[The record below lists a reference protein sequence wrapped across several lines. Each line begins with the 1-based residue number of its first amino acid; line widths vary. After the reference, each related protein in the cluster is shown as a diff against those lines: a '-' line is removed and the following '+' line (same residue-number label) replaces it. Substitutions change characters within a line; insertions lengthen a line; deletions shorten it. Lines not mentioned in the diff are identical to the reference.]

1 MPDSSDALAT
11 LRTLTGP
18 DQAKAVAVECT
29 VLSRRVDQLRAGN
42 AEHMSRIGEAEGR
55 IDAAQL
61 AISQALDAIED
72 NMKVWEAT
80 LDRHEKLLDMR
91 ESA

>member
-1 MPDSSDALAT
+1 MPDTSDALAT

-18 DQAKAVAVECT
+18 DQAKVVAVECT
-29 VLSRRVDQLRAGN
+29 VLSRRVDQLRAAN

-72 NMKVWEAT
+72 NMTQWQDT
-80 LDRHEKLLDMR
+80 LGRHEALLDMR
-91 ESA
+91 EGK